1 MKALTD
7 AGVLGMIGE
16 LHGRTRCRYTQRLQ
30 TLIKDHQERKPPTHA
45 QLIRAKLIDEV
56 KPVRALLKALTDLLW
71 AATDNHPVTAAMTL
85 LQGLYAQNQR
95 QLPADISLE
104 FGSVWDAAV
113 KDDNRERA
121 FKALEVAT
129 LSGVHRALR
138 NGSVWIEHSLAF
150 RGRAHPPTHIEG
162 LNLRGIFRFPIEEY
176 AEQLLS
182 TAIRKTVKQGYYDVR
197 NPKNV
202 AFTLANGKYRSYQNL
217 PPDALGN
224 SG

>member
-1 MKALTD
+1 MAVPD
-7 AGVLGMIGE
+7 VDI
-16 LHGRTRCRYTQRLQ
+16 RQRLQ

-56 KPVRALLKALTDLLW
+56 TPVRALLKALTDLPW

-138 NGSVWIEHSLAF
+138 NGSVWDRTQPRLPGPGASTNAYRRPQPARHFSLSD
-150 RGRAHPPTHIEG
+150 RGVCR
-162 LNLRGIFRFPIEEY
+162 
-176 AEQLLS
+176 
-182 TAIRKTVKQGYYDVR
+182 TVAADGDPEDRQTGV
-197 NPKNV
+197 
-202 AFTLANGKYRSYQNL
+202 L
-217 PPDALGN
+217 
-224 SG
+224 